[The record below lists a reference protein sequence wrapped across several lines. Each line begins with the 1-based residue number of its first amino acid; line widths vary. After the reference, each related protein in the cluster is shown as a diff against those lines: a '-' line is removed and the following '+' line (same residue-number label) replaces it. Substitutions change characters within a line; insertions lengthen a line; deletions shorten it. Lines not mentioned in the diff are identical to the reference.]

1 MLEENSDEGAHPQQR
16 INGKYLAI
24 PREIITDDL
33 RRIIRRF
40 NQGKGVGQFGDIYW
54 GCKRITYPVLARFL
68 NNVPEGKSE
77 RLDFLRRF
85 GGKKNACL
93 AVRRTVKNTPHPKYV

>member
-77 RLDFLRRF
+77 RLDFLRR
-85 GGKKNACL
+85 L
-93 AVRRTVKNTPHPKYV
+93 VEQPTPRSPRRPNVQIPPPPQ